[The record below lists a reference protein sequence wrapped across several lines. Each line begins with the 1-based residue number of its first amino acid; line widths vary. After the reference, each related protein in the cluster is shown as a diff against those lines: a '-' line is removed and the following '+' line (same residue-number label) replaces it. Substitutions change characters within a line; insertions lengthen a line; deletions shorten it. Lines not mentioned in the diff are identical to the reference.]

1 MVNSIENTSATV
13 DSGMDSVVSVG
24 TEGEANDSKSSGI
37 GTGTGGQIAARM
49 RSASSSALSKSHDK
63 LIGAP
68 PVNRIRTVPQR
79 GWHQLYCGSGT
90 AMLLIPV
97 ICGLVSCCIL
107 LIDRMGII

>member
-79 GWHQLYCGSGT
+79 GWHQLYR
-90 AMLLIPV
+90 
-97 ICGLVSCCIL
+97 
-107 LIDRMGII
+107 DRRDVLGWTRLRLSDVEIIRLK